1 MTQKLRVKDFTLSAT
16 FSAQMGGHCF
26 SVTNFALSYQ
36 GKLTNS
42 LEGRQDGLVVQGV
55 NAVKNA
61 DGTITYQ
68 KNTAVTE
75 NINTYY
81 SSYKWNRDNV
91 EENTFKTDFLKC
103 KEVRLDYALPKRICA
118 KTKVL
123 QGASLGVYATNL
135 FCITSFPAF
144 DPEGGSLNGAN
155 ITSGIETM
163 TFPMTRSYGV
173 NVKLSF

>member
-1 MTQKLRVKDFTLSAT
+1 M
-16 FSAQMGGHCF
+16 
-26 SVTNFALSYQ
+26 
-36 GKLTNS
+36 
-42 LEGRQDGLVVQGV
+42 
-55 NAVKNA
+55 
-61 DGTITYQ
+61 
-68 KNTAVTE
+68 TE

-103 KEVRLDYALPKRICA
+103 KEVRLDYALPKSICA